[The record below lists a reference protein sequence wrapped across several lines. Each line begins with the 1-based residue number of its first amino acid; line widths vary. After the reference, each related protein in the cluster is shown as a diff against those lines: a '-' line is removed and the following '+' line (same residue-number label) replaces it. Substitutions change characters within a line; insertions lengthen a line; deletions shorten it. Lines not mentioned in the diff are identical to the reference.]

1 MPCAARIRKP
11 RGPQAHARMNL
22 IKPQVALFVLFRFV
36 SETTAEIRWG
46 LEVTRHYSPHYFA
59 KCYSPY
65 IDNQSSWLLFG
76 RWSEW
81 LWQIHP
87 ALSLEQRTFL
97 DNFHADMTIL
107 TPLWLQ
113 SDIQKLV
120 LTLFFLIRLVPGRN
134 EARIPS
140 RPKPKLSS
148 YRESMQTSCSHST
161 SWKKTPDPFQDLQIA
176 TYR

>member
-1 MPCAARIRKP
+1 MPCAARIREP

-46 LEVTRHYSPHYFA
+46 LEVTQHYSPHYFA
-59 KCYSPY
+59 ECYSPY
-65 IDNQSSWLLFG
+65 IDNQSSWLSFG
-76 RWSEW
+76 RCSKW

-97 DNFHADMTIL
+97 DNFHTDMTIL
-107 TPLWLQ
+107 TPLRRE

-120 LTLFFLIRLVPGRN
+120 LTLFFLTRVNQVDVRYPVAKIWSGPG
-134 EARIPS
+134 
-140 RPKPKLSS
+140 K
-148 YRESMQTSCSHST
+148 
-161 SWKKTPDPFQDLQIA
+161 
-176 TYR
+176 

>member
-46 LEVTRHYSPHYFA
+46 WEVTRHYSPHYFA
-59 KCYSPY
+59 ECYSPY

-87 ALSLEQRTFL
+87 ALSLEKRIFL
-97 DNFHADMTIL
+97 DNFHAIWPFLRHCDFRVTFRNRSWQYFFSHGSIKLMCAI
-107 TPLWLQ
+107 PLPKFGVVLANKPLLIVQ
-113 SDIQKLV
+113 SW
-120 LTLFFLIRLVPGRN
+120 
-134 EARIPS
+134 
-140 RPKPKLSS
+140 
-148 YRESMQTSCSHST
+148 Y
-161 SWKKTPDPFQDLQIA
+161 IA
-176 TYR
+176 I